1 MNCMKCGRETKED
14 AVFCEDCLDHM
25 NRHPVPPNTLVYV
38 PTEKDICGPIP
49 GMVISTKAKYV
60 DLQALKSHL
69 VVVGTVSALDE
80 YTLQST
86 SVTNGEYIINM
97 FNTLC
102 ERRDVIS
109 IAPKVIGSTEL
120 NINAGQAYILL
131 FIFVIL
137 LPLIVLITGLVIWF
151 KRRNK

>member
-1 MNCMKCGRETKED
+1 
-14 AVFCEDCLDHM
+14 
-25 NRHPVPPNTLVYV
+25 
-38 PTEKDICGPIP
+38 
-49 GMVISTKAKYV
+49 MVISTKAKYV

-69 VVVGTVSALDE
+69 VVIGTVSALDE

-120 NINAGQAYILL
+120 NITAGQAYILL